1 MPTSNACDVQGG
13 RQRRGGAPLT
23 LQDLRDVLADQHI
36 VVPVDRMDLV
46 FQEFILLQR
55 QRALINGIVERN
67 DLAVIHTVISRAAG
81 AI

>member
-1 MPTSNACDVQGG
+1 
-13 RQRRGGAPLT
+13 
-23 LQDLRDVLADQHI
+23 
-36 VVPVDRMDLV
+36 MDLV